1 MTAHGLSTEQLAAM
15 HAGPHDVWGARRKTD
30 PVLRAVI
37 NVLCA
42 HPEVSFYCVDW
53 RGALFGATCRLEER
67 QLQRGLIQDPDAIC
81 GTQSLPYN
89 EGGGGYVERFAA
101 DLAAKAE
108 ATGKTISQTVLDEL
122 HQDYDRE
129 CHAVSPDNP
138 RSHLGG
144 RKGRLPTMTFEQ
156 LLEAA
161 HWTPAIFTAIDAEVQ
176 RQHAVEDEIAIE
188 DRGGQLDLFAT
199 A

>member
-1 MTAHGLSTEQLAAM
+1 MTAHGPSTEQLAAM

-67 QLQRGLIQDPDAIC
+67 QLQRGLIQDPDAVC

-101 DLAAKAE
+101 GLGALAE
-108 ATGKTISQTVLDEL
+108 QTGKSISQTIRDEL
-122 HQDYDRE
+122 RRSYDRE
-129 CHAVSPDNP
+129 CEAVSPDNE

-161 HWTPAIFTAIDAEVQ
+161 HWTREIFAAIDAEVD
-176 RQHAVEDEIAIE
+176 RQGAVQEDMAIA
-188 DRGGQLDLFAT
+188 DRDGQLDLFAT
-199 A
+199 T